1 MTPRIT
7 AFYAGLSALLLVV
20 LSVRVMLYRRSARI
34 GLGDAGDK
42 TLIRLMRAHGNA
54 VENVLIGLLLLL
66 VLELLAIAPLWL
78 HLFGASLVI
87 GRILHAWGVSRS
99 AGTSFG
105 RLWGMVLT
113 WLAIIVMAVVA
124 LWQSVLWWLTSM

>member
-20 LSVRVMLYRRSARI
+20 LSVRVMLYRRQARI

-78 HLFGASLVI
+78 HLFGASLVL

-99 AGTSFG
+99 AGKTFG

-113 WLAIIVMAVVA
+113 WLAIIVMAVIA
-124 LWQSVLWWLTSM
+124 LWQAVMWWLTAI

>member
-99 AGTSFG
+99 AGKSFG

>member
-7 AFYAGLSALLLVV
+7 AFYAGLSALLLVF

-78 HLFGASLVI
+78 HLFGASLVL

-99 AGTSFG
+99 AGKTFG

-113 WLAIIVMAVVA
+113 WLAIIVMAVIA
-124 LWQSVLWWLTSM
+124 LWQSVLWWLTSV